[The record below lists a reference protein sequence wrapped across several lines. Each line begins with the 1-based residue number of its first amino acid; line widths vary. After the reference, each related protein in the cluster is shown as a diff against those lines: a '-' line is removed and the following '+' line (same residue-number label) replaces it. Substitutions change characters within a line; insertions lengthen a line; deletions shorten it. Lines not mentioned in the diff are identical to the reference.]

1 MSVGG
6 DLSTRHQV
14 PWGMGWTVR
23 QCGCSPSWGEEEET
37 PALPSGNSRL
47 GCEMGRLLWIAWKGH
62 VLGWKG
68 ASDSQGVVLR
78 QWWGLGSTV
87 NRGLL
92 EQEKFWGQQ
101 EAARW
106 REIG

>member
-1 MSVGG
+1 MAV
-6 DLSTRHQV
+6 LQA
-14 PWGMGWTVR
+14 
-23 QCGCSPSWGEEEET
+23 GERRRRPQPCLQGT
-37 PALPSGNSRL
+37 PRL

-68 ASDSQGVVLR
+68 ASDSQGVGLR